1 MIESMASSG
10 RRYGDEMQTAAV
22 GDAPGSR
29 HRISLRVFG
38 EGLYE
43 VHPLPAA
50 GELTLGRS
58 QQADVRIDHP
68 SVSRIHAVLR
78 LGNRITVEDAGSAN
92 GTSVGGK
99 RLSPREPVEVAA
111 GEPIDLGGITVVVQA
126 PEVASR
132 PRRLWN
138 HAYFEAR
145 LEEECERALR
155 GGATFGLVR
164 IGTSLVPP
172 STTLVPAGTNAAEL
186 IAGALEP
193 DQLLAEYGPNE
204 YELLLPGL
212 DAAQAT
218 RTIDRIERRL
228 EERGLRVRRGVA
240 LFPTDGRTAEAL
252 MAHACRQVWGR
263 GADGTL
269 ASVVVADPAMQR
281 LYRLIE
287 RVAAGSVNALLLGE
301 TGVGKEV
308 VAEAIHRLSPRA
320 DKPFLRLNCAAFTE
334 TLLESE
340 LFGYEKGAFS
350 GAAQTKPGLLETANG
365 GTVLLDEVGEMP
377 LALQAKLL
385 RVIEER
391 RVMRVG
397 GLKDR
402 PIDVRFVAAT
412 NRNLEHEVA
421 AGRFRQDLYYRLDG
435 ISLMIPPLRER
446 VGEIEELARLFVT
459 RSAPAG
465 TPPLTLSQAAIALL
479 RAYQW
484 PGNIRELRNVIERAV
499 LLCLDGVIEPE
510 HLPVEKMRAGFVQA
524 AVTPAPTYAATPA
537 PAQAGGDGDDERRRV
552 IEALQ
557 RCAGN
562 QTHAA
567 RLLGISRNT
576 LLARLNEY
584 NLPRPR
590 RRGRPD

>member
-1 MIESMASSG
+1 MNASMASG

-22 GDAPGSR
+22 GDAPAAR

-43 VHPLPAA
+43 VHPLPAD
-50 GELTLGRS
+50 GERTLGRS
-58 QQADVRIDHP
+58 QQADIRIDHP
-68 SVSRIHAVLR
+68 SVSRIHATLR
-78 LGNRITVEDAGSAN
+78 LGNRITIEDEGSAN

-99 RLSPREPVEVAA
+99 RLQPKEPCEVAA

-126 PEVASR
+126 PEVATR

-145 LEEECERALR
+145 LEEECERAPR
-155 GGATFGLVR
+155 GGAIFALVR
-164 IGTSLVPP
+164 LGTGS
-172 STTLVPAGTNAAEL
+172 GAAEL
-186 IAGALEP
+186 IAGALER

-212 DAAQAT
+212 DGAQAA
-218 RTIDRIERRL
+218 RTLQQIERRL
-228 EERGLRVRRGVA
+228 EERGLRARKGVA

-263 GADGTL
+263 AADG
-269 ASVVVADPAMQR
+269 AMVNVVVADPAMQR
-281 LYRLIE
+281 LYRLLE

-320 DKPFLRLNCAAFTE
+320 DKPYLRLNCAAFTE

-350 GAAQTKPGLLETANG
+350 GAAQTKPGLLETAHG

-402 PIDVRFVAAT
+402 AIDVRFVAAT
-412 NRNLEHEVA
+412 NRNLEQEAV

-435 ISLMIPPLRER
+435 ISLLIPPLRER
-446 VGEIEELARLFVT
+446 VGEIEELARLFVQRSTPPGT
-459 RSAPAG
+459 RAPA
-465 TPPLTLSQAAIALL
+465 LSPQAIELL
-479 RAYQW
+479 RGYPW

-499 LLCLDGVIEPE
+499 LLCVDGVIGVE
-510 HLPVEKMRAGFVQA
+510 HLPVEKMRAGFVR
-524 AVTPAPTYAATPA
+524 TSSPAPPAAAPPA
-537 PAQAGGDGDDERRRV
+537 VNAGGAGDERQRV
-552 IEALQ
+552 IDALEQ
-557 RCAGN
+557 CAGN

-590 RRGRPD
+590 RRRDQ